1 MLKLNIQ
8 RFAGEDGSVVIKVK
22 ADTKQF
28 DKDMVS
34 LQKRLNELSEK
45 ANQSTYEIDGVKVND
60 ANSQIVNLTEEEAKE
75 YNELIEKLGIVK
87 QEEEEIF
94 NNEMEIWQK
103 SQDIT
108 EEKQKQNNENKIQIS
123 ESAQLLAN
131 IRGMLDN
138 YNLIKKKD
146 IIDNKDIEDV
156 QQLKD
161 EIIKTAKEYEK
172 ITGKK
177 LTIPGITDIKN
188 ETNQIGVGLSNITKK
203 VVKWGLAIF
212 SIRSIYTGIRQA
224 VNQIMQEDENLKWQ
238 VEYMKFALGQ
248 AIKPVVE
255 WIVNLVHQILVGVGA
270 IIKILFGINIFANAT
285 ASNFKKA
292 NTNAKKLQ
300 KTLTGFDEMN
310 ILNEDGSTGNA
321 GAISNALKGFGDIAK
336 QVDELAEK
344 LKPFEDEI
352 KAAGLLALGIF
363 GATTIG
369 KWLSNLGTFMGSKG
383 LGKLGSVLGKLGI
396 IAGGIAITA
405 IIAAKVWQEAQE
417 LKNKLIELREIGAK
431 GQEEYIKNEDDIN
444 RLINTGNA
452 NRSAGNK
459 LLENSEAW
467 MHQIFGWS
475 KEEVKQA
482 EQTAINIGK
491 QIDKEI
497 ELYNKKV
504 EENGENE
511 ETIALQK
518 AIKNNIIEQYQY
530 NLKVIDKLKEQG
542 LETSG
547 IEEQN
552 KHLIQ
557 NYKDMGG
564 NVEDV
569 KNELGEVNGIK
580 FDDKELNIK
589 FDADTKE
596 AERKT
601 NSWLDNL
608 WNGIQGIGKALAS
621 TTPIGGAINVFSSVG
636 SGISSLWKKL
646 WGAKGMI
653 YTPRLARGGI
663 INQPGRGVPL
673 GSAFGGERGMEG
685 VIPLTDSQQMELL
698 GATIGKY
705 ISINATVPVYV
716 GNRQIAREI
725 RKIDAENDFAYNR

>member
-8 RFAGEDGSVVIKVK
+8 RFNDGNIVIGTIVDDKEFYKKIKSIENTKVRDVEINPKLNSEQLEKEIQK
-22 ADTKQF
+22 ATA
-28 DKDMVS
+28 
-34 LQKRLNELSEK
+34 ELSKYRNLEVITPEQLTHMQELIQFIEK
-45 ANQSTYEIDGVKVND
+45 GNIRLDELNGKKIIIPG
-60 ANSQIVNLTEEEAKE
+60 LTEAKE
-75 YNELIEKLGIVK
+75 NLQDLQDVSKNFDSTKINEEL
-87 QEEEEIF
+87 
-94 NNEMEIWQK
+94 
-103 SQDIT
+103 S
-108 EEKQKQNNENKIQIS
+108 KI
-123 ESAQLLAN
+123 
-131 IRGMLDN
+131 G
-138 YNLIKKKD
+138 
-146 IIDNKDIEDV
+146 
-156 QQLKD
+156 
-161 EIIKTAKEYEK
+161 T
-172 ITGKK
+172 
-177 LTIPGITDIKN
+177 
-188 ETNQIGVGLSNITKK
+188 GLSGITKK

-212 SIRSIYTGIRQA
+212 SIRSIYSGIRQA
-224 VNQIMQEDENLKWQ
+224 VSQVMQEDENLKWQ

-310 ILNEDGSTGNA
+310 ILNEDGSTGSA
-321 GAISNALKGFGDIAK
+321 GAIGNALKGFGDIAK

-344 LKPFEDEI
+344 LKPFENEI
-352 KAAGLLALGIF
+352 KAAAILALGIF
-363 GATTIG
+363 GTATIA
-369 KWLSNLGTFMGSKG
+369 KWLGNLGTFMGSQG
-383 LGKLGSVLGKLGI
+383 LGKLGSVLGKLGV
-396 IAGGIAITA
+396 IAGAVGITA
-405 IIAAKVWQEAQE
+405 LIGKQVWDEAQE
-417 LKNKLIELREIGAK
+417 LKDKLEKLRIEGAKAQEEWIKNEEDINKLIE
-431 GQEEYIKNEDDIN
+431 
-444 RLINTGNA
+444 TGNV
-452 NRSAGNK
+452 NRGAGNK
-459 LLENSEAW
+459 LLEDSEAW

-475 KEEVKQA
+475 EKEVKQA

-491 QIDKEI
+491 QIDKEV
-497 ELYNKKV
+497 ELYKKKVDVEGETEENKKL
-504 EENGENE
+504 E
-511 ETIALQK
+511 QQ
-518 AIKNNIIEQYQY
+518 IKDNIIEQYQY

-557 NYKDMGG
+557 NYQDMGG
-564 NVEDV
+564 KVSEV
-569 KNELGEVNGIK
+569 KDELGNVNKIK
-580 FDDKELNIK
+580 FDNKEINIK
-589 FDADTKE
+589 MDIDTRE

-608 WNGIQGIGKALAS
+608 WNGIKNAGKALAS
-621 TTPIGGAINVFSSVG
+621 ATPIGGVANAVSSVG

-653 YTPRLARGGI
+653 YTPRLAKGGI

-673 GSAFGGERGMEG
+673 GSAFGGERGQEG

-698 GATIGKY
+698 GEAIGRY